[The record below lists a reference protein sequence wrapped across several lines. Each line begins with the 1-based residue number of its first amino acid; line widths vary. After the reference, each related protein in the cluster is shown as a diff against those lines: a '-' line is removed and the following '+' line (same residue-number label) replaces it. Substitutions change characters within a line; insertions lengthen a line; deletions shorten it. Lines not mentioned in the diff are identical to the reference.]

1 MPSARQG
8 HEAECVAWGRTRSA
22 EQLCAQAR
30 SRLRDSPGIDLG
42 PASVEPIDAPQR
54 RHVLTTQKVFFMP
67 DREVLSL
74 LEENQVELVRELR
87 AQGLDVTSH
96 LESDPTESGAD
107 SRLREPISV
116 IILAA
121 GISLAAVSA
130 GVARIISALKPNH
143 VTVDREELRETT
155 GEDGSKRLQW
165 VTSSD
170 VVVLPGGSTTIDTKT
185 FGLRARVI
193 EQRG

>member
-1 MPSARQG
+1 M
-8 HEAECVAWGRTRSA
+8 
-22 EQLCAQAR
+22 
-30 SRLRDSPGIDLG
+30 
-42 PASVEPIDAPQR
+42 
-54 RHVLTTQKVFFMP
+54 LTTQKVFFMP